1 MFRQFKNIMLKGI
14 MLFALFCILP
24 IMAANAAD
32 NEANP
37 FEGKI
42 YESDYAYFE
51 NAVAVNHVVYRYMPE
66 TDSVLAE
73 CIDLN
78 STLKKHMT
86 LTIEKNVL
94 GKPVTEIGGYFTD
107 PYYMD
112 AKIGYLFDK
121 IYIPDSVKSINGPSF
136 SECTNVKSIYI
147 PDSVKKIDGQA
158 FEECTSLQS
167 VRLPN
172 GLKEIKYG
180 CFYNC
185 KNLRKIVIPNG
196 VQKIGADAFAGCEK
210 LEIYIPTSVR
220 KIGKYITL
228 TDVKKIYCQKNTVAY
243 KYAKKNKVAV
253 EITGTKRTQQNYVA
267 QKLLLKKNA
276 VTLKPNSSYRV
287 EAEMVPFYASKQ
299 ELTYSSNKP
308 EIVAVSD
315 EGFVTAKKAGSAV
328 ITVKTTDGS
337 KKKVKLKVTVRPEK
351 PVNFIAQK
359 KGKKKAVFS
368 WDPVAG
374 AAGYEVAQADS
385 QKGKYTTIC
394 QQKKKTSVELKISKD
409 KYYKVRA
416 WYKKDGEHITN
427 LFVFLL
433 YSTFGRSRFTFF
445 PSSLISF
452 SVVRTR

>member
-24 IMAANAAD
+24 IIAANAAD

-416 WYKKDGEHITN
+416 WYKKDGE
-427 LFVFLL
+427 
-433 YSTFGRSRFTFF
+433 
-445 PSSLISF
+445 LIYGAF
-452 SVVRTR
+452 SKAIKAS

>member
-1 MFRQFKNIMLKGI
+1 M
-14 MLFALFCILP
+14 FCILP

-416 WYKKDGEHITN
+416 WYKKDGE
-427 LFVFLL
+427 
-433 YSTFGRSRFTFF
+433 
-445 PSSLISF
+445 LIYGAF
-452 SVVRTR
+452 SKAIKAS